1 MLKTTVVL
9 GTLMLV
15 GQLAPTLVWSDEPP
29 QNVEV
34 EAVFVQEEPRLAITQ
49 AAPENAARLV
59 DVGSGTVLLGV
70 VEPSSKF
77 WIGLGCEQAT
87 DALKSQLG
95 LAEKPAILVTMV
107 ADNSPAKTAGLQVH
121 DVVTTVKLGEET
133 APLDSVATLTNFVTK
148 AEQKPITLL
157 LVRQGK
163 PQEISVTPAERP
175 QPKEDVL
182 IRDATAFNLSMSPP
196 ATAANA
202 ERVQLLL
209 RELQTAVAAQTHP
222 TTIHF
227 TGPVVAPSVPALPPP
242 PGVPHIVV
250 MSKPELPEN
259 VTVTISKTGKDPVRI
274 KYQQGE
280 GKSWGATETE
290 INTLPPEGRA
300 ALQTVLTALHQV
312 ALQPSSKLHFP
323 GVTSIRSDWPVPFVS
338 KFEAGKGP
346 SPMPKAGVTG
356 VIATKVAAPPKSSP
370 KDAERLQALEKQ
382 MEQLQKQQQEL
393 MTKQQESLRK
403 ELQSLR
409 ETLEKIEKK

>member
-1 MLKTTVVL
+1 MLKTTVVWGAL
-9 GTLMLV
+9 TLV
-15 GQLAPTLVWSDEPP
+15 GQFAPALVWSDEPP

-121 DVVTTVKLGEET
+121 DVLTTVKLGEET
-133 APLDSVATLTNFVTK
+133 APLDGVATLTNFVTK
-148 AEQKPITLL
+148 AEQKSITLSV
-157 LVRQGK
+157 VRQGK
-163 PQEISVTPAERP
+163 SLEISVTPAERP

-182 IRDATAFNLSMSPP
+182 IRDATAFNLYTSPP

-209 RELQTAVAAQTHP
+209 RELQAAVAVQTHP

-242 PGVPHIVV
+242 SGVPHIVV

-259 VTVTISKTGKDPVRI
+259 VTITISKTGKDPVRI

-290 INTLPPEGRA
+290 INTLPQEGRA
-300 ALQTVLTALHQV
+300 ALHAVLTALHQGLPHSV
-312 ALQPSSKLHFP
+312 ALGAAFP
-323 GVTSIRSDWPVPFVS
+323 GAGGMRSMY
-338 KFEAGKGP
+338 KTEMMKGQGLN
-346 SPMPKAGVTG
+346 SKAGVTG